1 MGKYVIYSLK
11 GHRDMEKIY
20 GAEKAQN
27 SLTKIGRGKYEVIYG
42 YGVDENGGYNW
53 RKRYDHEPAIAEI
66 KADVE
71 SLINAETDGKILS
84 GFVWNGQSVWL
95 SLENQINFKAAYDLA
110 VQTDGE
116 TLPKKLKL
124 GEDDEGRPMYH
135 LFESVSEFTEFYKSA
150 VEYIEKTIQEGWE
163 EKDGV
168 NYGEYIDD

>member
-1 MGKYVIYSLK
+1 
-11 GHRDMEKIY
+11 MEKVY
-20 GAEKAQN
+20 GAQGAQN
-27 SLTKIGRGKYEVIYG
+27 SLTKVGRKEYEIIYG
-42 YGVDENGGYNW
+42 YGEDENGGYNW
-53 RKRYDHEPAIAEI
+53 RKRYDHKPTVAEI
-66 KADVE
+66 KNDVE
-71 SLINAETDGKILS
+71 TLINGETEKKILS
-84 GFVWNGQSVWL
+84 GFEWRGIKVWL

-163 EKDGV
+163 QKDGV

>member
-1 MGKYVIYSLK
+1 
-11 GHRDMEKIY
+11 MEKIY
-20 GAEKAQN
+20 GAQGAQN
-27 SLTKIGRGKYEVIYG
+27 SLTKVGRKEYEIIYG
-42 YGVDENGGYNW
+42 YGEDENGGYNW
-53 RKRYDHEPAIAEI
+53 RKRYDHKPTVAEI
-66 KADVE
+66 KNDVE
-71 SLINAETDGKILS
+71 TLINGETEKKILS
-84 GFVWNGQSVWL
+84 DFEWRGIKVWL

-110 VQTDGE
+110 VQTDGD

-163 EKDGV
+163 QKDGV

>member
-1 MGKYVIYSLK
+1 
-11 GHRDMEKIY
+11 MEKIY
-20 GAEKAQN
+20 GAQGAQN
-27 SLTKIGRGKYEVIYG
+27 SLTKVGRKEYEIIYG
-42 YGVDENGGYNW
+42 YGEDENGGYNW
-53 RKRYDHEPAIAEI
+53 RKRYDHKPTVAEI
-66 KADVE
+66 KNDVE
-71 SLINAETDGKILS
+71 TLINGETEKKILS
-84 GFVWNGQSVWL
+84 GFEWRGIKVWL

-110 VQTDGE
+110 VQTDGD

-163 EKDGV
+163 QKDGV

>member
-1 MGKYVIYSLK
+1 
-11 GHRDMEKIY
+11 MEKIY
-20 GAEKAQN
+20 GAQGAQN
-27 SLTKIGRGKYEVIYG
+27 SLTKVGRKEYEIIYG
-42 YGVDENGGYNW
+42 YGEDENGGYNW
-53 RKRYDHEPAIAEI
+53 RKRYDHKPTVAEI
-66 KADVE
+66 KNDVE
-71 SLINAETDGKILS
+71 TLINGETEKKILS
-84 GFVWNGQSVWL
+84 GFEWRGIQVWL

-110 VQTDGE
+110 VQTDGD

-163 EKDGV
+163 QKDGV

>member
-1 MGKYVIYSLK
+1 METKV
-11 GHRDMEKIY
+11 MEKIY
-20 GAEKAQN
+20 GAQGAQN
-27 SLTKIGRGKYEVIYG
+27 SLTKVGRKEYEIIYG
-42 YGVDENGGYNW
+42 YGEDENGGYNW
-53 RKRYDHEPAIAEI
+53 RKRYDHKPTVAEI
-66 KADVE
+66 KNDVE
-71 SLINAETDGKILS
+71 TLINGETEKKILS
-84 GFVWNGQSVWL
+84 GFEWRGIKVWL

-110 VQTDGE
+110 VQTDGD

-163 EKDGV
+163 QKDGV

>member
-1 MGKYVIYSLK
+1 
-11 GHRDMEKIY
+11 MEKIY
-20 GAEKAQN
+20 GAQGAQN
-27 SLTKIGRGKYEVIYG
+27 SLTKVGRKEYEIIYG
-42 YGVDENGGYNW
+42 YGEDENGGYNW
-53 RKRYDHEPAIAEI
+53 RKRYDHKPTVAEI
-66 KADVE
+66 KNDVE
-71 SLINAETDGKILS
+71 TLINGETEKKILS
-84 GFVWNGQSVWL
+84 GFEWRGIKVWL

>member
-1 MGKYVIYSLK
+1 
-11 GHRDMEKIY
+11 MEKIY
-20 GAEKAQN
+20 GAQGAQN
-27 SLTKIGRGKYEVIYG
+27 SLTKVGRKEYEIIYG
-42 YGVDENGGYNW
+42 YGEDENGGYNW
-53 RKRYDHEPAIAEI
+53 RKRYDHKPTVAEI
-66 KADVE
+66 KNDVE
-71 SLINAETDGKILS
+71 TLINGETDKKILS
-84 GFVWNGQSVWL
+84 GFEWRGIKVWL

-110 VQTDGE
+110 VQTDGD

-163 EKDGV
+163 QKDGV

>member
-1 MGKYVIYSLK
+1 
-11 GHRDMEKIY
+11 MEKIY
-20 GAEKAQN
+20 GAQGAQN
-27 SLTKIGRGKYEVIYG
+27 SLTKVGRKEYEIIYG
-42 YGVDENGGYNW
+42 YGEDENGGYNW
-53 RKRYDHEPAIAEI
+53 RKRYDHKPTVAEI
-66 KADVE
+66 KNDVE
-71 SLINAETDGKILS
+71 TLINGETEKKILS
-84 GFVWNGQSVWL
+84 GFEWRGIKVWL

-163 EKDGV
+163 QKDGV

>member
-1 MGKYVIYSLK
+1 
-11 GHRDMEKIY
+11 MEKIY
-20 GAEKAQN
+20 GAQGAQN
-27 SLTKIGRGKYEVIYG
+27 SLTKVGRKEYEIIYS
-42 YGVDENGGYNW
+42 YGEDENGGYNW
-53 RKRYDHEPAIAEI
+53 RKRYDHKPTVAEI
-66 KADVE
+66 KNDVE
-71 SLINAETDGKILS
+71 TLINGETEKKILS
-84 GFVWNGQSVWL
+84 GFEWRGIKVWL

>member
-1 MGKYVIYSLK
+1 
-11 GHRDMEKIY
+11 MEKIY
-20 GAEKAQN
+20 GAQGAQN
-27 SLTKIGRGKYEVIYG
+27 RLTKVGRKESEIIYG
-42 YGVDENGGYNW
+42 YGEDENGGYNW
-53 RKRYDHEPAIAEI
+53 RKRYDHKPTVAEI
-66 KADVE
+66 KNDVE
-71 SLINAETDGKILS
+71 TLINGETEKKILS
-84 GFVWNGQSVWL
+84 GFEWRGIKVWL

-110 VQTDGE
+110 VQTDGD

-163 EKDGV
+163 QKDGV